1 MNSILKEEGWIVFED
16 ESNDSDKFLRNR
28 IRKKILPFLKEE
40 GMNPNKVYENFH
52 NTEEIL
58 FDLEDSIS
66 NRLNEKVK
74 IYLNSISQK
83 QLLFM

>member
-40 GMNPNKVYENFH
+40 GM
-52 NTEEIL
+52 
-58 FDLEDSIS
+58 
-66 NRLNEKVK
+66 
-74 IYLNSISQK
+74 K
-83 QLLFM
+83 QSL